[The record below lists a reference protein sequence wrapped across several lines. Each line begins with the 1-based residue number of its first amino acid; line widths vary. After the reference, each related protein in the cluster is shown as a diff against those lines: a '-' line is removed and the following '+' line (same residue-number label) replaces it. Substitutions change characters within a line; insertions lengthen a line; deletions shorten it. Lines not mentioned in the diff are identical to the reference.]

1 MTEADEP
8 FEASAG
14 PGAMPEDVAEATSRA
29 EAMALAEE
37 AEAEAAEAEALA
49 AAARARARAA
59 RLRREAMAL
68 AEAAEDYGDAA
79 AAAADADYYD
89 DYDETDEEDYDGEY
103 DEEYDEEYGE
113 AYERAYE
120 AAVDEDHAESPPE
133 PANRSEAWRRRLPS
147 PTAAS
152 KVAAVLLIIGFAA
165 FSMYAVFH
173 HRDAVRYQQRQAAYV
188 AGAKQGVTNMISLD
202 YTKAQEDVQ
211 RVIDSATGEF
221 KDDFKNRAKDFIAVV
236 EQSKAV
242 TEGTINGAAVESM
255 KGDSAVVLVSAT
267 SRVTNSPPGKD
278 QPPRMW
284 RLRVTI
290 ADVGGQ
296 YKMSKVEYVP

>member
-8 FEASAG
+8 FEASAASE
-14 PGAMPEDVAEATSRA
+14 AMAQATSRA

-37 AEAEAAEAEALA
+37 AEAEAAEAEAMA

-59 RLRREAMAL
+59 RLRREAMTL

-79 AAAADADYYD
+79 AAAADADYD
-89 DYDETDEEDYDGEY
+89 DEDYETADEDY
-103 DEEYDEEYGE
+103 DEEYEEEYEEAVAEGQGE
-113 AYERAYE
+113 AA
-120 AAVDEDHAESPPE
+120 PP
-133 PANRSEAWRRRLPS
+133 PATRLDGWRRRLPS
-147 PTAAS
+147 STATA

-165 FSMYAVFH
+165 FSTYAVLH
-173 HRDAVRYQQRQAAYV
+173 HRDTVRYQQRQAAFI

-202 YTKAQEDVQ
+202 YTKAQADVQ
-211 RVIDSATGEF
+211 RVIDSSTGEF

-242 TEGTINGAAVESM
+242 TDGTINGAAVESM
-255 KGDSAVVLVSAT
+255 KGGSAVVLVSAT

>member
-8 FEASAG
+8 FEASAASE
-14 PGAMPEDVAEATSRA
+14 AMAQATSRA

-37 AEAEAAEAEALA
+37 AEAEAAEAEAMA

-59 RLRREAMAL
+59 RLRREAMTL

-79 AAAADADYYD
+79 AAAADADYD
-89 DYDETDEEDYDGEY
+89 DEDYETADEDY
-103 DEEYDEEYGE
+103 DEEYDEEYEEEYEEAVAEGQGE
-113 AYERAYE
+113 AA
-120 AAVDEDHAESPPE
+120 PP
-133 PANRSEAWRRRLPS
+133 PATRLDGWRRRLPS
-147 PTAAS
+147 STATA

-165 FSMYAVFH
+165 FSTYAVLH
-173 HRDAVRYQQRQAAYV
+173 HRDTVRYQQRQAAFI

-202 YTKAQEDVQ
+202 YTKAQADVQ
-211 RVIDSATGEF
+211 RVIDSSTGEF

-242 TEGTINGAAVESM
+242 TDGTINRAAVESM
-255 KGDSAVVLVSAT
+255 KGGSAVVLVSAT

>member
-8 FEASAG
+8 FEASAASE
-14 PGAMPEDVAEATSRA
+14 AMAQATSRA

-37 AEAEAAEAEALA
+37 AEAEAAEAEAMA

-59 RLRREAMAL
+59 RLRREAMTL

-79 AAAADADYYD
+79 AAAADADYD
-89 DYDETDEEDYDGEY
+89 DEDYETADEDY
-103 DEEYDEEYGE
+103 DEEYEEEYEEAVAEGQGE
-113 AYERAYE
+113 AA
-120 AAVDEDHAESPPE
+120 PP
-133 PANRSEAWRRRLPS
+133 PATRLDGWRRRLPS
-147 PTAAS
+147 STATA

-165 FSMYAVFH
+165 FSTYAVLH
-173 HRDAVRYQQRQAAYV
+173 HRDTVRYQQRQAAFI

-202 YTKAQEDVQ
+202 YTKAQADVQ
-211 RVIDSATGEF
+211 RVIDSSTGEF

-242 TEGTINGAAVESM
+242 TDGTINRAAVESM
-255 KGDSAVVLVSAT
+255 KGGSAVVLVSAT

>member
-8 FEASAG
+8 FEAAAASEA
-14 PGAMPEDVAEATSRA
+14 ASEATSRA

-37 AEAEAAEAEALA
+37 AEAEAAEAEAMA

-59 RLRREAMAL
+59 RLRREAMTL

-89 DYDETDEEDYDGEY
+89 DYDETADEDYDEDSGEDY
-103 DEEYDEEYGE
+103 AREHEEAVAEGHGE
-113 AYERAYE
+113 TASQPAT
-120 AAVDEDHAESPPE
+120 PPGG
-133 PANRSEAWRRRLPS
+133 WRRRLPS
-147 PTAAS
+147 SNAAA
-152 KVAAVLLIIGFAA
+152 KVAAVLLIIGFAG
-165 FSMYAVFH
+165 FSTYAVVH
-173 HRDAVRYQQRQAAYV
+173 HRDTIRYQQRQAAFV

-202 YTKAQEDVQ
+202 YTKAQDDVQ
-211 RVIDSATGEF
+211 RVIDSSTGEF

-255 KGDSAVVLVSAT
+255 KAGSAVVLVSAT

-290 ADVGGQ
+290 ADVRGQ